1 MNGSEKHAV
10 TLLSSMHMTSKKF
23 SRPVGKF
30 IPTIDRRSTRFVSDR
45 LSVEDRVS
53 LTVTNSLAWLIMA
66 HKGSTV
72 PIIRDLF
79 EFQIVDHD
87 FPVNS
92 YQFGLQALFPD
103 EDAPLIEPSRT
114 AQVYGN
120 RGLYTHDVW
129 IPYMGWRII
138 HPCDMF

>member
-1 MNGSEKHAV
+1 
-10 TLLSSMHMTSKKF
+10 
-23 SRPVGKF
+23 
-30 IPTIDRRSTRFVSDR
+30 
-45 LSVEDRVS
+45 
-53 LTVTNSLAWLIMA
+53 MA

-87 FPVNS
+87 FPVHS

-129 IPYMGWRII
+129 IPHMWWRII